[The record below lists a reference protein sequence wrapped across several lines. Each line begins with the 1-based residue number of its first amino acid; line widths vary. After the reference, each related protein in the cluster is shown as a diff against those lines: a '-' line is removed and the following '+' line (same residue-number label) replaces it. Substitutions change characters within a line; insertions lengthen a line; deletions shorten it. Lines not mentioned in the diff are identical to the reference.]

1 MRSKWLLVVV
11 ALGVMAPVAWAT
23 SYASGI
29 TSLGGG
35 DYSFVL
41 NQDATNVV
49 IQRPGDT
56 PLVLGA
62 LSKGTHTFNVG
73 AGTGYE
79 IRVYSSAAP
88 GWSQISVDSTPTSF
102 YSPAGISVNKY
113 AGSANFG
120 RLYVS
125 NAVAGTTAF
134 GRVSQDGIYSLQA
147 DMVDTGFHTGG
158 WDWAGS
164 SGPFKSTIGP
174 DGHLYVADFSD
185 DLVVEFSADM
195 ATATGL
201 IDATNKTTNQW
212 VESIYVQGTQAAGNR
227 KIYLV
232 NSNYNDND
240 RKGLIQYDLSGNATA
255 TPGDTG
261 MQYIGPSYFEFY
273 PRDVARDSNGDW
285 YMCQFRFD
293 PTQAPAISKFLDG
306 PPPINT
312 AAWETP
318 LAAPYN
324 GAYGIDIFEP
334 EGWVAY
340 GNYYDGWVH
349 IFDMDD
355 GSYVGGFDA
364 GSRVRDVA
372 FDAAGNLYTVDN
384 LTEWLRVWSPGG
396 DYAAITSSN
405 GTFYLVPEPAG
416 LILLVVGGLM
426 LRRRR

>member
-1 MRSKWLLVVV
+1 
-11 ALGVMAPVAWAT
+11 
-23 SYASGI
+23 
-29 TSLGGG
+29 
-35 DYSFVL
+35 
-41 NQDATNVV
+41 
-49 IQRPGDT
+49 
-56 PLVLGA
+56 
-62 LSKGTHTFNVG
+62 
-73 AGTGYE
+73 
-79 IRVYSSAAP
+79 
-88 GWSQISVDSTPTSF
+88 
-102 YSPAGISVNKY
+102 
-113 AGSANFG
+113 
-120 RLYVS
+120 
-125 NAVAGTTAF
+125 
-134 GRVSQDGIYSLQA
+134 
-147 DMVDTGFHTGG
+147 
-158 WDWAGS
+158 
-164 SGPFKSTIGP
+164 
-174 DGHLYVADFSD
+174 
-185 DLVVEFSADM
+185 
-195 ATATGL
+195 
-201 IDATNKTTNQW
+201 
-212 VESIYVQGTQAAGNR
+212 
-227 KIYLV
+227 V
-232 NSNYNDND
+232 NSNYNDNN

-261 MQYIGPSYFEFY
+261 TQYIGPSYFAFY

-416 LILLVVGGLM
+416 LILLAVGGLM